1 MPTSPA
7 PTIGELQV
15 FKAEFFRALAH
26 PVRIRL
32 LEELGARERTV
43 QDLQSAL
50 GVAQPLV
57 SQQLAVLRGRQL
69 VSARK
74 VGATMVYSLR
84 DPLLTELLAV
94 ARRIFDNHLTDTAAM
109 LRALR
114 REKR

>member
-1 MPTSPA
+1 MPA
-7 PTIGELQV
+7 IGELQV

-32 LEELGARERTV
+32 LEELGVHERTV
-43 QDLQSAL
+43 QELQVAL
-50 GVAQPLV
+50 GITQPLV
-57 SQQLAVLRGRQL
+57 SQQLAVLRGRHL

-74 VGATMVYSLR
+74 VGASMVYALR

-94 ARRIFDNHLTDTAAM
+94 ARRIFDNRLTDTTTM

-114 REKR
+114 REKHR

>member
-1 MPTSPA
+1 M

-32 LEELGARERTV
+32 IEELGVRERTV
-43 QDLQSAL
+43 QELQAAL

-94 ARRIFDNHLTDTAAM
+94 ARRIFDNNLTDTTAM

>member
-1 MPTSPA
+1 M

-32 LEELGARERTV
+32 IEELGQSERTV
-43 QDLQSAL
+43 QELQTAL

-74 VGATMVYSLR
+74 VGANVVYALR

-94 ARRIFDNHLTDTAAM
+94 ARRIFDNRLTDTTAM

-114 REKR
+114 REPR